1 MLLESAK
8 YIFVGAIALL
18 LFLIVIG
25 TVYQAIATARDCSKY
40 PPPGKLIDIGGYKL
54 HLDCQGEGEIT
65 VVMDYGL
72 GGLSSLWSLVQPEV
86 AKFTQVCT
94 YDRAGYGWSDR
105 SPYPRTGQQLVREL
119 HLLLTK
125 TEIKPPYILVGHSL
139 GGLNMR
145 LFASQYPDEVRAIV
159 LVDAVPANIYSR
171 LNPQFQ
177 KYMAK
182 TNQMFFWLSIL
193 SRFGLLRLGT
203 QLLGNKVAPDFV
215 RKLPAEIQP
224 IVLAQFC
231 PKTFNTAIAENRLME
246 DSAKQVSQT
255 KLPEDL
261 PLIVLSHGINM
272 FSKLSVSEAEKA
284 ESVWQKLQAET
295 ADLTSKGTLK
305 QVRAS
310 GHDLHIDA
318 PQLVIDGIHQAILLS
333 Q

>member
-8 YIFVGAIALL
+8 YIFAGAIALF
-18 LFLIVIG
+18 LFLVVIG

-72 GGLSSLWSLVQPEV
+72 GNLSSLWSLVQSKV

-94 YDRAGYGWSDR
+94 YDRAGYGWSER
-105 SPYPRTGQQLVREL
+105 SPYPRTSQQLVREL

-125 TEIKPPYILVGHSL
+125 AEIKPPYILVGHSL

-203 QLLGNKVAPDFV
+203 QLLGNKVTPDFV
-215 RKLPAEIQP
+215 RKLPAEVQP

-246 DSAKQVSQT
+246 ASAKQVSQT
-255 KLPEDL
+255 KLPKDL
-261 PLIVLSHGINM
+261 PLVVLSHGINM
-272 FSKLSVSEAEKA
+272 FSKLSLLEAEKA

-305 QVRAS
+305 QAQTS

-318 PQLVIDGIHQAILLS
+318 PQLVIDGIRQAILLS
-333 Q
+333 